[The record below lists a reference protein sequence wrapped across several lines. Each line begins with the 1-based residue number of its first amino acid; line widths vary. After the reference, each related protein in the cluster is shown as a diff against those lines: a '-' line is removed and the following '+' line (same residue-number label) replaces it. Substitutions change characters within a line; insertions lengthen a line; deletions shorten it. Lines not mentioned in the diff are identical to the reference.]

1 LIHTSKKKGIAE
13 MGKEKSPK
21 KEPKK
26 APKKSTPEPKKT
38 APKKGK

>member
-1 LIHTSKKKGIAE
+1 

-26 APKKSTPEPKKT
+26 APKKSPKSPATPVKKS
-38 APKKGK
+38 K

>member
-1 LIHTSKKKGIAE
+1 

-26 APKKSTPEPKKT
+26 APKKTTEPKKT